1 MNDMLK
7 LRNQLCFPL
16 YACAK
21 EVVRQ
26 YTPLLEPL
34 GLTYTQYIAMMV
46 LWEHKSIS
54 IRDIGKLLYLDS
66 GTLTPMLKKMEKAG
80 LITRSRSK
88 EDERVV
94 IITITQKGEELHDA
108 ASEIPIKMSQ
118 CVKIDSEEAQQ
129 LYTLLNKMIENFN
142 TLQNEK
148 L

>member
-94 IITITQKGEELHDA
+94 IITITQKGEELYDA

-142 TLQNEK
+142 TFQNEK